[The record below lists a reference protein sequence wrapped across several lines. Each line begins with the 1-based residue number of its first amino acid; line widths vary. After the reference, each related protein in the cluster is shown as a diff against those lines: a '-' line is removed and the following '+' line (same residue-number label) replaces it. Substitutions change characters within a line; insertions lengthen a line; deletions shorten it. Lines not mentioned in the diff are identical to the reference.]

1 MFEMS
6 STEWEIALTYLLILA
21 LFFAMRSCEYLE
33 TRYAEESKRTKILR
47 CRNITFKKDGKRLS
61 HSLSL
66 EILASADMVIILFEF
81 QKNDWRNH
89 SVHMFRTGD
98 DLLCPVVA
106 AAFTVK
112 RVLRIPGATA
122 DSKICSF
129 VSSDGKISCINS
141 SQALP
146 RLRAVVDLIGPSQ
159 LGFTKDEI
167 GLHSVRSGGAMAM
180 FLSGVATIIIMRIG
194 RWSSEAFL
202 EYIREQVEQF
212 TMGVSKKM
220 LQFENF
226 NTIDSGSAALGT
238 SQESSNLDKIFIEAD
253 KSGGA
258 PIPISHEIQFTG
270 TSLGNMNL
278 SEKE

>member
-1 MFEMS
+1 MFEVS
-6 STEWEIALTYLLILA
+6 STEWEIALTYLLVLA

-47 CRNITFKKDGKRLS
+47 CKNITVKKDGKILD
-61 HSLSL
+61 HSLPL
-66 EILASADMVIILFEF
+66 EVLASADIVIILFEF

-98 DLLCPVVA
+98 NLLCPVLA

-112 RVLRIPGATA
+112 RVLSIPGATK

-129 VSSDGKISCINS
+129 LSPDGKVTCINS

-146 RLRAVVDLIGPSQ
+146 RLRAVVELIGEAS
-159 LGFTKDEI
+159 LGFGKNDI
-167 GLHSVRSGGAMAM
+167 GLHSIRSGGAMAM

-212 TMGVSKKM
+212 TQGVSKKM

-226 NTIDSGSAALGT
+226 NTINSGPSS
-238 SQESSNLDKIFIEAD
+238 SQVPDSSNKIFIEAD
-253 KSGGA
+253 KSSGA
-258 PIPISHEIQFTG
+258 PIPISHEIQFT
-270 TSLGNMNL
+270 TTALGNLNL
-278 SEKE
+278 SRKV

>member
-1 MFEMS
+1 MHK
-6 STEWEIALTYLLILA
+6 LISG
-21 LFFAMRSCEYLE
+21 R
-33 TRYAEESKRTKILR
+33 
-47 CRNITFKKDGKRLS
+47 
-61 HSLSL
+61 
-66 EILASADMVIILFEF
+66 
-81 QKNDWRNH
+81 
-89 SVHMFRTGD
+89 
-98 DLLCPVVA
+98 
-106 AAFTVK
+106 
-112 RVLRIPGATA
+112 
-122 DSKICSF
+122 
-129 VSSDGKISCINS
+129 
-141 SQALP
+141 
-146 RLRAVVDLIGPSQ
+146 PSQ

-226 NTIDSGSAALGT
+226 NTIDSGSTALGN
-238 SQESSNLDKIFIEAD
+238 QESNDLNGIFIEAD